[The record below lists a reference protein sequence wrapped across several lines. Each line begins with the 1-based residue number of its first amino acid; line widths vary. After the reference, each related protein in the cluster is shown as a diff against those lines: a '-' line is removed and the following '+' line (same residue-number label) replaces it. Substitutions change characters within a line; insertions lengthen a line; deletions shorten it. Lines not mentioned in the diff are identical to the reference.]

1 VLLEYLLAFPLLSAG
16 PVQTQDACAPMLP
29 KDLQLLVARRI
40 PGYRLP
46 KQSDNLPE
54 DIGFHVAHGGNG
66 CLGIAT
72 GDFNGDRQKDFAFLV
87 TSDKDVWLVVAF
99 RQTDGWRVDKVWQA
113 GEASDRTHLYVD
125 VAPPGK
131 YDDIGLAEK
140 PEPGQVNTFT
150 SKADVVVTGATESTA
165 IAFWKGRKGWVHVWL
180 SD

>member
-1 VLLEYLLAFPLLSAG
+1 
-16 PVQTQDACAPMLP
+16 MLP
-29 KDLQLLVARRI
+29 KDLQLLVEQRI

-54 DIGFHVAHGGNG
+54 DIGFQVTHGGNG

-72 GDFNGDRQKDFAFLV
+72 GDFNGDGRKDFTFLI
-87 TSDKDVWLVVAF
+87 TSEKDVWLVVAF
-99 RQTDGWRVDKVWQA
+99 RRTDGWRVEKVWRA
-113 GEASDRTHLYVD
+113 GKAGGRLRLYVD
-125 VAPPGK
+125 VGRPGK

-140 PEPGQVNTFT
+140 PEPGQVDTFT
-150 SKADVVVTGATESTA
+150 SKTDVVVTGATESTA

>member
-1 VLLEYLLAFPLLSAG
+1 MLLGYLLAFPLLSAG
-16 PVQTQDACAPMLP
+16 SPQTQDACAPMLP

-54 DIGFHVAHGGNG
+54 DIGVHVAHGGNG

-72 GDFNGDRQKDFAFLV
+72 GDFNGDGQKDFTFLV

-99 RQTDGWRVDKVWQA
+99 RRTNGWRVDKVWQA
-113 GEASDRTHLYVD
+113 GEASSRMSLYVD

-131 YDDIGLAEK
+131 YDDLGLAEK
-140 PEPGQVNTFT
+140 PEPGQIDTFT

-165 IAFWKGRKGWVHVWL
+165 IAFWKGPKGWVHVWL

>member
-1 VLLEYLLAFPLLSAG
+1 
-16 PVQTQDACAPMLP
+16 MLP
-29 KDLQLLVARRI
+29 EDLRFLVEHRF

-46 KQSDNLPE
+46 KQSDNLSE

-72 GDFNGDRQKDFAFLV
+72 GDFNSDGQKDFAFLI

-99 RQTDGWRVDKVWQA
+99 RRTDGWRLDRVWQA
-113 GEASDRTHLYVD
+113 GEAGYRLHLYVG
-125 VAPPGK
+125 VARPGT

-140 PEPGQVNTFT
+140 PEPGQVDTFT
-150 SKADVVVTGATESTA
+150 SKAEVVVTGATESTA
-165 IAFWKGRKGWVHVWL
+165 IAFWKGPKGWVHVWL